1 MLINYKLGEIMLS
14 ILRILVLHSVS
25 TIPYF
30 ALACKKF
37 FLLSR
42 DPSIWQ
48 YACIRVFREPS
59 MTLEQSKRIQ
69 SNYVQKYDGHWMRMF
84 IDRPRIRYDGIYI
97 STCNYI
103 RPGASDT
110 AWEKPIHFVTYY
122 RYIRFF
128 PDGTVLKHVTTNEP
142 KHVVKSLEMGF
153 NKKQCFYGR
162 FLLDDDDH
170 IKIVMKDKTLPKETF
185 NLTLK
190 IKTTHR
196 GRHNKL
202 NWNSYFNK
210 SDLPNRIDHE
220 IDLKTLKAFFFS
232 PVRSYNV
239 YYPNELDDTAL
250 DNEILMT
257 M

>member
-1 MLINYKLGEIMLS
+1 MLS
-14 ILRILVLHSVS
+14 ILRVLVLHSVS

-30 ALACKKF
+30 ALVCKKF

-69 SNYVQKYDGHWMRMF
+69 TNYVQKYDGHWMRMF

-97 STCNYI
+97 STCHYI
-103 RPGASDT
+103 RPGTSDT
-110 AWEKPIHFVTYY
+110 AWEKPIHFITYY

-128 PDGTVLKHVTTNEP
+128 PNGTILKHVTTSEP
-142 KHVVKSLEMGF
+142 QHVVKSLQMGF
-153 NKKQCFYGR
+153 NKKQCFHGR

-170 IKIVMKDKTLPKETF
+170 ITIVMKDKTLPRETF

-202 NWNSYFNK
+202 NWNSYSNK
-210 SDLPNRIDHE
+210 SDLPNRADHHL
-220 IDLKTLKAFFFS
+220 DLKTLKAFFFS
-232 PVRSYNV
+232 PVKSYKV
-239 YYPNELDDTAL
+239 HYPDELDDSIL
-250 DNEILMT
+250 DNET
-257 M
+257 MMIM